1 MCLICRLYFGTIKM
15 MSNHR
20 QSCRGIDDSVE
31 NNDASDV
38 EKVTE
43 RVRPLRIA
51 AIRQQKALCVLRMQQ
66 IEWISLDDIECG
78 NKEDV
83 PAVKNPVVANPLFD
97 ATRRMLLTQE
107 IMKTIMNDI

>member
-1 MCLICRLYFGTIKM
+1 

-20 QSCRGIDDSVE
+20 QSCRGVDDSVE

-66 IEWISLDDIECG
+66 IE
-78 NKEDV
+78 
-83 PAVKNPVVANPLFD
+83 
-97 ATRRMLLTQE
+97 
-107 IMKTIMNDI
+107 